1 MTVGITRMTV
11 DAVEGSTYVIPVA
24 FRDADDSEVTPTIA
38 FWSLYGH
45 DKTTIVNGKQDVT
58 LTGSYIVL
66 TGGDLALPISNQNMR
81 YILIKAVYDSD
92 TFGTD
97 LSFRAEIQFKI
108 VNLGTID
115 PGT

>member
-1 MTVGITRMTV
+1 MTTGITRMTV
-11 DAVEGSTYVIPVA
+11 DAVEGSTYVIPIA

-38 FWSLYGH
+38 LWSLYGH
-45 DKTTIVNGKQDVT
+45 DKATIVNGRQDVS
-58 LTGSYIVL
+58 LTESYIVL
-66 TGGDLALPISNQNMR
+66 TGADLALPVSAQSMR
-81 YILIKAVYDSD
+81 YILVKAVYDSD

-108 VNLGTID
+108 VDLGTIA

>member
-1 MTVGITRMTV
+1 MIAGITRMAV
-11 DAVEGSTYVIPVA
+11 DAVEGSTYVIPIA

-45 DKTTIVNGKQDVT
+45 NKATIVNGRQDVT
-58 LTGSYIVL
+58 LTEGYIVL